1 MNNMSAKNRFALVV
15 TMATAVVITY
25 AALKCFQPFVLAASL
40 IKPWLTRSFY
50 LPLAGLFKHT
60 LISPEFYVVVALT
73 LLLQKLFPADPK
85 QKSFNIS
92 LAQDIVW
99 FVYETL
105 LNAIVITTYVYVL
118 KEIYRQH
125 FNFLT
130 IEAAA
135 QWPAWLRFMSG
146 VLLLDLLFWLQHY
159 LNHKVPLLWRFHAVH
174 HSQKAL
180 NFFTDYRYHIVE
192 YIVRHTV
199 VVIPFLVLEVSVPE
213 IVAFSFFKQWYTRCY
228 HANIRLNLGVLR
240 YMVVTP
246 QSHRV
251 HHSVMA
257 QHRDTNFGAL
267 FSIWDYLFGTQYR
280 GYNEYPETGIED
292 ETFPH
297 EKEARLPRLILVPF
311 IQMAHAVHP
320 RHKFF

>member
-1 MNNMSAKNRFALVV
+1 MSAKNRFALVA
-15 TMATAVVITY
+15 TMAMAVMIVY
-25 AALKCFQPFVLAASL
+25 AARKGFQPFVLAGSL
-40 IKPWLTRSFY
+40 IKPWLTSSFY
-50 LPLAGLFKHT
+50 LPLTGLFKHT
-60 LISPEFYVVVALT
+60 LMSPAFYVVVIST
-73 LLLQKLFPADPK
+73 LLLQKLLPANPK

-118 KEIYRQH
+118 REIYRQH

-130 IEAAA
+130 IEAAV

-192 YIVRHTV
+192 YIVRHTI
-199 VVIPFLVLEVSVPE
+199 VVIPFLVLKVSVPE
-213 IVAFSFFKQWYTRCY
+213 IVAFRFLSNGTRDF
-228 HANIRLNLGVLR
+228 I
-240 YMVVTP
+240 
-246 QSHRV
+246 
-251 HHSVMA
+251 
-257 QHRDTNFGAL
+257 
-267 FSIWDYLFGTQYR
+267 
-280 GYNEYPETGIED
+280 TGIY
-292 ETFPH
+292 
-297 EKEARLPRLILVPF
+297 A
-311 IQMAHAVHP
+311 
-320 RHKFF
+320 